1 MAIGALG
8 IFSPL
13 FHFVLNTTLKALF
26 LSPLTGGEPGLT
38 DTGWLIEVSREKIQ
52 KHLYSHN
59 PMLPLSWEVYI

>member
-38 DTGWLIEVSREKIQ
+38 DTG
-52 KHLYSHN
+52 
-59 PMLPLSWEVYI
+59 